1 MAALFSPA
9 ACSLSKLMVQGRE
22 SAAALEAL
30 LRGASPQEHGE
41 VQELAAE
48 ILRCCD
54 RALAALHHGEVADD
68 GAGGRKR
75 KSGAAARTRSSKRT
89 RADGGE
95 AAAMRVEKKWTS
107 EDGFIWR
114 KYGQK
119 EILNSKHPRL
129 YFRCTYKDDS
139 GCKATRQVQM
149 SEDDPSLYV
158 ITYFGHHTCCTD
170 VAAAAASE
178 VNDLGEKHQFVINF
192 GSAPASSGSSPWLS
206 SPSSSSDVQNETSR
220 SSQGVCSLEEGGEE
234 ELRVMETKVEPASSD
249 LQTVAEPSSSADG
262 SSSSPVW
269 DPLAA
274 CSDWD
279 FFGESSFD
287 FISEFINSDDL
298 ALYQSCGARVD

>member
-1 MAALFSPA
+1 MAALFTPA

-75 KSGAAARTRSSKRT
+75 KSCAAPRARASKRT

-129 YFRCTYKDDS
+129 YFRCTYRDDS

-149 SEDDPSLYV
+149 SEEDPSLYV

-178 VNDLGEKHQFVINF
+178 VSDLGDKHQFVINF
-192 GSAPASSGSSPWLS
+192 GTSAATSGSQPWLS
-206 SPSSSSDVQNETSR
+206 SSSSSSDVRNETSG
-220 SSQGVCSLEEGGEE
+220 SLQGVCSPEE

-249 LQTVAEPSSSADG
+249 LQPATEQSSSADASC
-262 SSSSPVW
+262 SSSAW
-269 DPLAA
+269 DPMAA